1 MDSVFVMPGTV
12 AAPRGGILRD
22 LHNRYEAVRETLS
35 RIDKAA
41 QEMGLP
47 NISTRLVEENE
58 TSDRRGPEVQYLEIF
73 AVSIATHHMLI
84 AEGAKPI
91 AIVGQSIGELWALAA
106 AGHLSVEDAARL
118 AVARSQVLTRQSW
131 GGKML
136 AVGVDGRR
144 AESLAE
150 LINHPHLVLACENAP
165 RQSVISG
172 PEALIEH
179 VERVADA
186 LGWPSLQLD
195 VPHPTH
201 TPAMAQ
207 AARDLR
213 ESAPRVPYGAGRW
226 RVCSPW
232 LGRDVGDDDPVDLVA
247 GALTSRVRMLHTIRE
262 LHAAGADAFVEC
274 GEWPVVTKFVEASI
288 PGVQCVVPLSESDPV
303 EAVRALV
310 ADSTGGGPFRS
321 RLAAPS
327 SNGHGPVVR
336 VGEPTPAGT
345 VATLPVTDLPPVRA
359 AVSAPPAAPVS
370 YVAPVPS
377 PAPVA
382 PAAPPAPAPAAPAP
396 AAPAPPVA
404 PVTAAPAAV
413 APAVV
418 APAVVAPAA
427 VAPVAVAPVTSP
439 SSAGVDYETVLAEL
453 RTLYGDFLGYPPDLL
468 GEDDGLE
475 SELGVESLKQV
486 ALLGMVSDRY
496 DLPDLRANSSLL
508 TVGTLRRIAEAVVQ
522 ARAGA
527 AGR

>member
-1 MDSVFVMPGTV
+1 MVNSVFVMPGTV

-22 LHNRYEAVRETLS
+22 FHNRYESVRETLS

-41 QEMGLP
+41 REMGLP
-47 NISTRLVEENE
+47 NISARLIEHND

-84 AEGAKPI
+84 AEGARPV

-131 GGKML
+131 DGKMI

-144 AESLAE
+144 AESLAG
-150 LINHPHLVLACENAP
+150 LLNHPHLVLACENAP

-186 LGWPSLQLD
+186 LGWPSLPLD

-213 ESAPRVPYGAGRW
+213 TSAPRVPYGAGRW

-247 GALTSRVRMLHTIRE
+247 GALTARVRMLHTIRE

-303 EAVRALV
+303 EAVRALLDETV
-310 ADSTGGGPFRS
+310 GGPFRPGS
-321 RLAAPS
+321 TVPSGDRRVSAA
-327 SNGHGPVVR
+327 R
-336 VGEPTPAGT
+336 
-345 VATLPVTDLPPVRA
+345 
-359 AVSAPPAAPVS
+359 VSAPTAAGPVAVLPATAPAPPAPLSYTAPVS
-370 YVAPVPS
+370 YS
-377 PAPVA
+377 
-382 PAAPPAPAPAAPAP
+382 PPADLTAPAAPA
-396 AAPAPPVA
+396 AP
-404 PVTAAPAAV
+404 TAQ
-413 APAVV
+413 VV
-418 APAVVAPAA
+418 A
-427 VAPVAVAPVTSP
+427 APVAVAPAASAV
-439 SSAGVDYETVLAEL
+439 SAGLDYETVLAEL
-453 RTLYGDFLGYPPDLL
+453 RTIYGDFLGYPPDLL

-486 ALLGMVSDRY
+486 VLLGRVSDQFG
-496 DLPDLRANSSLL
+496 LPDLRSDSSLL
-508 TVGTLRRIAEAVVQ
+508 TAGTLRRIAESVV
-522 ARAGA
+522 RSRTEA

>member
-1 MDSVFVMPGTV
+1 MPGTV

-22 LHNRYEAVRETLS
+22 FHNRYESVRETLS

-41 QEMGLP
+41 REMGLP
-47 NISTRLVEENE
+47 NISARLIEHND

-84 AEGAKPI
+84 AEGARPV

-131 GGKML
+131 DGKMI

-144 AESLAE
+144 AESLAG
-150 LINHPHLVLACENAP
+150 LLNHPHLVLACENAP

-186 LGWPSLQLD
+186 LGWPSLPLD

-213 ESAPRVPYGAGRW
+213 TSAPRVPYGAGRW

-247 GALTSRVRMLHTIRE
+247 GALTARVRMLHTIRE

-303 EAVRALV
+303 EAVRALLDETV
-310 ADSTGGGPFRS
+310 GGPFRPGS
-321 RLAAPS
+321 TVPSGDRRVSAA
-327 SNGHGPVVR
+327 R
-336 VGEPTPAGT
+336 
-345 VATLPVTDLPPVRA
+345 
-359 AVSAPPAAPVS
+359 VSAPTAAGPVAVLPATAPAPPAPLSYTAPVS
-370 YVAPVPS
+370 YS
-377 PAPVA
+377 
-382 PAAPPAPAPAAPAP
+382 PPADLTAPAAPA
-396 AAPAPPVA
+396 AP
-404 PVTAAPAAV
+404 TAQ
-413 APAVV
+413 VV
-418 APAVVAPAA
+418 A
-427 VAPVAVAPVTSP
+427 APVAVAPAASAV
-439 SSAGVDYETVLAEL
+439 SAGLDYETVLAEL
-453 RTLYGDFLGYPPDLL
+453 RTIYGDFLGYPPDLL

-486 ALLGMVSDRY
+486 VLLGRVSDQFG
-496 DLPDLRANSSLL
+496 LPDLRSDSSLL
-508 TVGTLRRIAEAVVQ
+508 TAGTLRRIAESVV
-522 ARAGA
+522 RSRTEA

>member
-22 LHNRYEAVRETLS
+22 PHNRYETVREALS

-41 QEMGLP
+41 RDMGLP
-47 NISTRLVEENE
+47 NISTRLIEHND

-73 AVSIATHHMLI
+73 AVSIATHHMLV
-84 AEGAKPI
+84 AEGVEPV

-118 AVARSQVLTRQSW
+118 AVARSEVLTRQSW
-131 GGKML
+131 DGKML

-144 AESLAE
+144 AESLAG
-150 LINHPHLVLACENAP
+150 LMDHPNLVLACENAP

-172 PEALIEH
+172 PRQLIEQ
-179 VERVADA
+179 VERVADTF
-186 LGWPSLQLD
+186 GWPSLPLD

-213 ESAPRVPYGAGRW
+213 ATAPRVPYGTGRW

-232 LGRDVGDDDPVDLVA
+232 MGRDVGDDDPVDLVA
-247 GALTSRVRMLHTIRE
+247 GALTARVRMLHTIRE

-274 GEWPVVTKFVEASI
+274 GEWAVVTKFVEASI
-288 PGVQCVVPLSESDPV
+288 PGVRCVVPLSESDPV
-303 EAVRALV
+303 EAVRALAAES
-310 ADSTGGGPFRS
+310 ADAGPLRPY
-321 RLAAPS
+321 A
-327 SNGHGPVVR
+327 VR
-336 VGEPTPAGT
+336 VPVPAGA
-345 VATLPVTDLPPVRA
+345 VATAPV
-359 AVSAPPAAPVS
+359 AVPAPMAPVS
-370 YVAPVPS
+370 YVAPAT

-382 PAAPPAPAPAAPAP
+382 PVVAAPAAPSVSDGLNYA
-396 AAPAPPVA
+396 
-404 PVTAAPAAV
+404 
-413 APAVV
+413 
-418 APAVVAPAA
+418 
-427 VAPVAVAPVTSP
+427 S
-439 SSAGVDYETVLAEL
+439 VLAEL
-453 RTLYGDFLGYPPDLL
+453 QTLYGDFLGYPPDLL

-486 ALLGMVSDRY
+486 VLLGRVSDQF
-496 DLPDLRANSSLL
+496 DLPDLRSNSSLL
-508 TVGTLRRIAEAVVQ
+508 SVGTLRRIAESVV
-522 ARAGA
+522 AGRAEA

>member
-12 AAPRGGILRD
+12 AAPRGGILCD
-22 LHNRYEAVRETLS
+22 LHNRYETVRETLS

-41 QEMGLP
+41 REMGLP
-47 NISTRLVEENE
+47 NISTRLVEQNE

-84 AEGAKPI
+84 AEGVKPV

-118 AVARSQVLTRQSW
+118 AVARSQVLTQQGW

-207 AARDLR
+207 AARALR
-213 ESAPRVPYGAGRW
+213 ETAPRVPYGAGRW
-226 RVCSPW
+226 RVRSPW
-232 LGRDVGDDDPVDLVA
+232 MGRDVGDDDPVDLVA

-303 EAVRALV
+303 DAVRALV
-310 ADSTGGGPFRS
+310 ADSTDVGTFRS

-327 SNGHGPVVR
+327 RNGDGPVVR
-336 VGEPTPAGT
+336 VSEPAPAGA
-345 VATLPVTDLPPVRA
+345 VATLPVADLLTRT
-359 AVSAPPAAPVS
+359 AVPAPAAPVS
-370 YVAPVPS
+370 YVAPVS
-377 PAPVA
+377 
-382 PAAPPAPAPAAPAP
+382 APAP
-396 AAPAPPVA
+396 AAPAPPAAPVTVA
-404 PVTAAPAAV
+404 PVAVAPAPPAVVAAPAAV
-413 APAVV
+413 APAAV
-418 APAVVAPAA
+418 APTVAPAA
-427 VAPVAVAPVTSP
+427 VAPVTSP
-439 SSAGVDYETVLAEL
+439 SPAGLDYDTVLTEL

-475 SELGVESLKQV
+475 ADLGVESLKQV
-486 ALLGMVSDRY
+486 ALLGRVSDRF
-496 DLPDLRANSSLL
+496 DLPDLRSDSSLL
-508 TVGTLRRIAEAVVQ
+508 TAGTLRRIAETVVR
-522 ARAGA
+522 ARAEA

>member
-22 LHNRYEAVRETLS
+22 PHNRYETVREALS

-41 QEMGLP
+41 RDMGLP
-47 NISTRLVEENE
+47 NISTRLIEHND

-73 AVSIATHHMLI
+73 AVSIATHHMLV
-84 AEGAKPI
+84 AEGVEPV

-118 AVARSQVLTRQSW
+118 AVARSEVLTRQSW
-131 GGKML
+131 DGKML

-144 AESLAE
+144 AESLAG
-150 LINHPHLVLACENAP
+150 LMDHPNLVLACENAP

-172 PEALIEH
+172 PRQLIEQ
-179 VERVADA
+179 VERVADTF
-186 LGWPSLQLD
+186 GWPSLPLD

-213 ESAPRVPYGAGRW
+213 ATAPRVPYGTGRW

-232 LGRDVGDDDPVDLVA
+232 MGRDVGDDDPVDLVA
-247 GALTSRVRMLHTIRE
+247 GALTARVRMLHTIRE

-274 GEWPVVTKFVEASI
+274 GEWAVVTKFVEASI
-288 PGVQCVVPLSESDPV
+288 PGVRCVVPLSESDPV
-303 EAVRALV
+303 EAVRALAAES
-310 ADSTGGGPFRS
+310 ADAGPS
-321 RLAAPS
+321 RPYA
-327 SNGHGPVVR
+327 VR
-336 VGEPTPAGT
+336 VPVPAGA
-345 VATLPVTDLPPVRA
+345 VATAPVT
-359 AVSAPPAAPVS
+359 APPTRVTMPAPTAPVS
-370 YVAPVPS
+370 YVAPAT

-382 PAAPPAPAPAAPAP
+382 PVVEAPSGSVTT
-396 AAPAPPVA
+396 PVSDGLNYA
-404 PVTAAPAAV
+404 
-413 APAVV
+413 
-418 APAVVAPAA
+418 
-427 VAPVAVAPVTSP
+427 S
-439 SSAGVDYETVLAEL
+439 VLAEL
-453 RTLYGDFLGYPPDLL
+453 QTLYGDFLGYPPDLL

-486 ALLGMVSDRY
+486 VLLGRVSDQF
-496 DLPDLRANSSLL
+496 DLPDLRSNSSLL
-508 TVGTLRRIAEAVVQ
+508 SVGTLRRIAESVV
-522 ARAGA
+522 AGRAEA

>member
-1 MDSVFVMPGTV
+1 MHVVDSVFVMPGTV
-12 AAPRGGILRD
+12 AAPRGGILCD
-22 LHNRYEAVRETLS
+22 LHNRYESVRETLS

-41 QEMGLP
+41 REMGLP
-47 NISTRLVEENE
+47 NISARLIEQNG

-84 AEGAKPI
+84 AEGLKPV

-144 AESLAE
+144 AESLAG

-213 ESAPRVPYGAGRW
+213 ETAPRVPYGAGRW

-232 LGRDVGDDDPVDLVA
+232 LGRDIGDDDPVDLVA
-247 GALTSRVRMLHTIRE
+247 GALTARVRMLHTMRE

-274 GEWPVVTKFVEASI
+274 GEWPVVTKFIEASI
-288 PGVQCVVPLSESDPV
+288 PGVQCLVPLSESDPV
-303 EAVRALV
+303 EVVRALV
-310 ADSTGGGPFRS
+310 AESVDGGPFRPRS
-321 RLAAPS
+321 VAPP
-327 SNGHGPVVR
+327 SNGRGPVVR
-336 VGEPTPAGT
+336 VSEPAPAGP
-345 VATLPVTDLPPVRA
+345 VATLPVADPLPPA
-359 AVSAPPAAPVS
+359 AVPAPAAPVS
-370 YVAPVPS
+370 YVAPAEIAAPAVPVA
-377 PAPVA
+377 PTTPAAPVA
-382 PAAPPAPAPAAPAP
+382 AS
-396 AAPAPPVA
+396 
-404 PVTAAPAAV
+404 
-413 APAVV
+413 
-418 APAVVAPAA
+418 
-427 VAPVAVAPVTSP
+427 APVAVVPVAVAASAPVAVTPSAP
-439 SSAGVDYETVLAEL
+439 VASSASTGSDYETVLTEL
-453 RTLYGDFLGYPPDLL
+453 QTLYGDFLGYPPDLL

-486 ALLGMVSDRY
+486 VLLGRVSDQY

-508 TVGTLRRIAEAVVQ
+508 TVGTLRRIAETVVQ
-522 ARAGA
+522 ARAEA

>member
-12 AAPRGGILRD
+12 AAPRGGILCD

-47 NISTRLVEENE
+47 NISARLIEENG

-84 AEGAKPI
+84 AEGVKPT

-310 ADSTGGGPFRS
+310 AESTGGGPFRS

-336 VGEPTPAGT
+336 VGEPAPAGA
-345 VATLPVTDLPPVRA
+345 VATLPVTDLPVRA
-359 AVSAPPAAPVS
+359 AVSAQPAAPVS
-370 YVAPVPS
+370 YVAPVSHVAPVSS
-377 PAPVA
+377 PAP
-382 PAAPPAPAPAAPAP
+382 PAP
-396 AAPAPPVA
+396 AAPAPP
-404 PVTAAPAAV
+404 APA
-413 APAVV
+413 P
-418 APAVVAPAA
+418 A
-427 VAPVAVAPVTSP
+427 VAPVAVAPVAVAPVAVAPVAAAPTLVAPVTVVPVAPP
-439 SSAGVDYETVLAEL
+439 SSAGLDYETVLAEL

-475 SELGVESLKQV
+475 AELGVESLKQV

-496 DLPDLRANSSLL
+496 DLPDLRSNSALL

>member
-1 MDSVFVMPGTV
+1 MHVVDSVFVMPGTV
-12 AAPRGGILRD
+12 AAPRGGILCD
-22 LHNRYEAVRETLS
+22 LHNRYEAVREALS

-47 NISTRLVEENE
+47 NISARLVEQNE
-58 TSDRRGPEVQYLEIF
+58 TSDRRGPDVQYLEIF

-118 AVARSQVLTRQSW
+118 AVARSQVLTRRSW

-213 ESAPRVPYGAGRW
+213 ESAPRVPYGAGHW

-288 PGVQCVVPLSESDPV
+288 PGVQCVVPLSERDPV
-303 EAVRALV
+303 GAVRALV
-310 ADSTGGGPFRS
+310 TDSTGGGPFRS
-321 RLAAPS
+321 RSSAPS

-336 VGEPTPAGT
+336 VSEPTPAGP
-345 VATLPVTDLPPVRA
+345 VATLPVTDPPPVRA
-359 AVSAPPAAPVS
+359 AVSAVSASPAAPVS

-377 PAPVA
+377 PAP
-382 PAAPPAPAPAAPAP
+382 AAPAP
-396 AAPAPPVA
+396 APTPATP
-404 PVTAAPAAV
+404 
-413 APAVV
+413 
-418 APAVVAPAA
+418 
-427 VAPVAVAPVTSP
+427 VAPVAVAPVASP
-439 SSAGVDYETVLAEL
+439 SSAGLDYETVLAEL

-475 SELGVESLKQV
+475 AELGVESLKQV

-496 DLPDLRANSSLL
+496 ELPDLRANSSLL

-522 ARAGA
+522 ARSGA

>member
-1 MDSVFVMPGTV
+1 MHVVDSVFVMPGTV

-22 LHNRYEAVRETLS
+22 LHNRYETVREALS

-47 NISTRLVEENE
+47 NISERLIEQNG

-84 AEGAKPI
+84 AEGAKPV

-131 GGKML
+131 DGKML

-144 AESLAE
+144 AESLAG
-150 LINHPHLVLACENAP
+150 LIDHPHLVLACENAP

-172 PEALIEH
+172 PEPLIEH
-179 VERVADA
+179 VERVAEA
-186 LGWPSLQLD
+186 LDWPSLRLD

-213 ESAPRVPYGAGRW
+213 ETAPRVPYGAGRW

-232 LGRDVGDDDPVDLVA
+232 LGRDIGDDDPVDLVA
-247 GALTSRVRMLHTIRE
+247 GALTARVRMLQTIRE
-262 LHAAGADAFVEC
+262 LHAAGADVFVEC
-274 GEWPVVTKFVEASI
+274 GEWPVVTKFVEGSV
-288 PGVQCVVPLSESDPV
+288 PGVRCVVPLSESDPV

-310 ADSTGGGPFRS
+310 AESAEVGPFRS
-321 RLAAPS
+321 RPVAPS
-327 SNGHGPVVR
+327 SNGHGPAVPVR
-336 VGEPTPAGT
+336 EPAPAGA
-345 VATLPVTDLPPVRA
+345 VATLPVADVLIPA
-359 AVSAPPAAPVS
+359 AAPTAPVS
-370 YVAPVPS
+370 YVAPVSDVAAVSLTAPVS
-377 PAPVA
+377 VVAPAAPVAQVVPAAPVA
-382 PAAPPAPAPAAPAP
+382 PAV
-396 AAPAPPVA
+396 PVA
-404 PVTAAPAAV
+404 
-413 APAVV
+413 VV
-418 APAVVAPAA
+418 
-427 VAPVAVAPVTSP
+427 PVAVAPVASP
-439 SSAGVDYETVLAEL
+439 PSAGLDYDTVLTEL

-486 ALLGMVSDRY
+486 ALLGRVSDRF
-496 DLPDLRANSSLL
+496 DLPGLRANSALL
-508 TVGTLRRIAEAVVQ
+508 TMGTLRRIADAVVQ
-522 ARAGA
+522 GRAEAAAR
-527 AGR
+527 

>member
-1 MDSVFVMPGTV
+1 MPGTV
-12 AAPRGGILRD
+12 AAPRGGILCD

-47 NISTRLVEENE
+47 NISARLIEQNE
-58 TSDRRGPEVQYLEIF
+58 TSDRHGPEVQYLEIF

-131 GGKML
+131 DGKML

-310 ADSTGGGPFRS
+310 AESTGIGPFRS

-336 VGEPTPAGT
+336 VDEPAPAGP
-345 VATLPVTDLPPVRA
+345 VATLPVTDPPVRT

-370 YVAPVPS
+370 YVAPVS
-377 PAPVA
+377 APV
-382 PAAPPAPAPAAPAP
+382 PAAPPV
-396 AAPAPPVA
+396 PAPPV
-404 PVTAAPAAV
+404 APAAV

-418 APAVVAPAA
+418 APAAA
-427 VAPVAVAPVTSP
+427 APVASP
-439 SSAGVDYETVLAEL
+439 SSAGSDYETVLAEL

-475 SELGVESLKQV
+475 AELGVESLKQV
-486 ALLGMVSDRY
+486 ALLGMVADRY
-496 DLPDLRANSSLL
+496 DLPDLRTNSSLL

-527 AGR
+527 A

>member
-22 LHNRYEAVRETLS
+22 PHSRYETVREALS

-41 QEMGLP
+41 RDMGLP
-47 NISTRLVEENE
+47 NISTRLIEHND

-73 AVSIATHHMLI
+73 AVSIATHHMLV
-84 AEGAKPI
+84 AEGVEPV

-118 AVARSQVLTRQSW
+118 AVARSEVLTRQSW
-131 GGKML
+131 DGKML

-144 AESLAE
+144 AESLAG
-150 LINHPHLVLACENAP
+150 LMDHPNLVLACENAP

-172 PEALIEH
+172 PRQLIEQ
-179 VERVADA
+179 VERVADTF
-186 LGWPSLQLD
+186 GWPSLPLD

-213 ESAPRVPYGAGRW
+213 ATAPRVPYGTGRW

-232 LGRDVGDDDPVDLVA
+232 MGRDVGDDDPVDLVA
-247 GALTSRVRMLHTIRE
+247 GALTARVRMLHTIRE

-274 GEWPVVTKFVEASI
+274 GEWAVVTKFVEASI
-288 PGVQCVVPLSESDPV
+288 PGVRCVVPLSESDPV
-303 EAVRALV
+303 EAVRALAAES
-310 ADSTGGGPFRS
+310 ADAGPS
-321 RLAAPS
+321 RPYA
-327 SNGHGPVVR
+327 VR
-336 VGEPTPAGT
+336 VPVQAGA
-345 VATLPVTDLPPVRA
+345 VATVPVT
-359 AVSAPPAAPVS
+359 APPTRVTVPAPTAPAPAPAPVS
-370 YVAPVPS
+370 YVAPAT

-382 PAAPPAPAPAAPAP
+382 PVVEAP
-396 AAPAPPVA
+396 
-404 PVTAAPAAV
+404 T
-413 APAVV
+413 
-418 APAVVAPAA
+418 
-427 VAPVAVAPVTSP
+427 TP
-439 SSAGVDYETVLAEL
+439 SVSDGLNYASVLAEL
-453 RTLYGDFLGYPPDLL
+453 QTLYGDFLGYPPDLL

-486 ALLGMVSDRY
+486 VLLGRVSDQF
-496 DLPDLRANSSLL
+496 DLPDLRSNSSLL
-508 TVGTLRRIAEAVVQ
+508 SVGTLRRIAESVV
-522 ARAGA
+522 AGRAEA

>member
-22 LHNRYEAVRETLS
+22 PHSRYETVREALS

-41 QEMGLP
+41 RDMGLP
-47 NISTRLVEENE
+47 NISTRLIEHND

-73 AVSIATHHMLI
+73 AVSIATHHMLV
-84 AEGAKPI
+84 AEGVEPV

-118 AVARSQVLTRQSW
+118 AVARSEVLTRQSW
-131 GGKML
+131 DGKML

-144 AESLAE
+144 AESLAG
-150 LINHPHLVLACENAP
+150 LMDHPNLVLACENAP

-172 PEALIEH
+172 PRQLIEQ
-179 VERVADA
+179 VERVADTF
-186 LGWPSLQLD
+186 GWPSLPLD

-213 ESAPRVPYGAGRW
+213 ATAPRVPYGTGRW

-232 LGRDVGDDDPVDLVA
+232 MGRDVGDDDPVDLVA
-247 GALTSRVRMLHTIRE
+247 GALTARVRMLHTIRE

-274 GEWPVVTKFVEASI
+274 GEWAVVTKFVEASI
-288 PGVQCVVPLSESDPV
+288 PGVRCVVPLSESDPV
-303 EAVRALV
+303 EAVRALAAES
-310 ADSTGGGPFRS
+310 ADAGPS
-321 RLAAPS
+321 RPYA
-327 SNGHGPVVR
+327 VR
-336 VGEPTPAGT
+336 VPVQAGA
-345 VATLPVTDLPPVRA
+345 VATVPVTAPPTRVTVPA
-359 AVSAPPAAPVS
+359 PTAPVSAPAPAPVS
-370 YVAPVPS
+370 YVAPAT

-382 PAAPPAPAPAAPAP
+382 PVVEAP
-396 AAPAPPVA
+396 
-404 PVTAAPAAV
+404 T
-413 APAVV
+413 
-418 APAVVAPAA
+418 
-427 VAPVAVAPVTSP
+427 TP
-439 SSAGVDYETVLAEL
+439 SVSDGLNYASVLAEL
-453 RTLYGDFLGYPPDLL
+453 QTLYGDFLGYPPDLL

-486 ALLGMVSDRY
+486 VLLGRVSDQF
-496 DLPDLRANSSLL
+496 DLPDLRSNSSLL
-508 TVGTLRRIAEAVVQ
+508 SVGTLRRIAESVV
-522 ARAGA
+522 AGRAEA

>member
-22 LHNRYEAVRETLS
+22 PHNRYETVREALS

-41 QEMGLP
+41 RDMGLP
-47 NISTRLVEENE
+47 NISTRLIEHND

-73 AVSIATHHMLI
+73 AVSIATHHMLV
-84 AEGAKPI
+84 AEGVEPV

-118 AVARSQVLTRQSW
+118 AVARSEVLTRQSW
-131 GGKML
+131 DGKML

-144 AESLAE
+144 AASLAG
-150 LINHPHLVLACENAP
+150 LMDHPNLVLACENAP

-172 PEALIEH
+172 PRQLIEQ
-179 VERVADA
+179 VERVADTF
-186 LGWPSLQLD
+186 GWPSLPLD

-213 ESAPRVPYGAGRW
+213 ATAPRVPYGTGRW

-247 GALTSRVRMLHTIRE
+247 GALTARVRMLHTIRE

-274 GEWPVVTKFVEASI
+274 GEWAVVTKFVEASI
-288 PGVQCVVPLSESDPV
+288 PGVRCVVPLSESDPV
-303 EAVRALV
+303 EAVRALAAES
-310 ADSTGGGPFRS
+310 ADAGPS
-321 RLAAPS
+321 RPYA
-327 SNGHGPVVR
+327 VR
-336 VGEPTPAGT
+336 VPVQAGA
-345 VATLPVTDLPPVRA
+345 VATAPVAVPAPRA
-359 AVSAPPAAPVS
+359 PAQAPAPVS
-370 YVAPVPS
+370 YVAPAT

-382 PAAPPAPAPAAPAP
+382 PVVE
-396 AAPAPPVA
+396 APAPP
-404 PVTAAPAAV
+404 AV
-413 APAVV
+413 SDGLNYA
-418 APAVVAPAA
+418 
-427 VAPVAVAPVTSP
+427 S
-439 SSAGVDYETVLAEL
+439 VLAEL
-453 RTLYGDFLGYPPDLL
+453 QTLYGDFLGYPPDLL

-486 ALLGMVSDRY
+486 VLLGRVSDQF
-496 DLPDLRANSSLL
+496 DLPDLRSNSSLL
-508 TVGTLRRIAEAVVQ
+508 SVGTLRRIAESVV
-522 ARAGA
+522 AGRAEA

>member
-22 LHNRYEAVRETLS
+22 PHNRYETVREALS

-41 QEMGLP
+41 RDMGLP
-47 NISTRLVEENE
+47 NISTRLIEHND

-84 AEGAKPI
+84 AEGVEPV

-118 AVARSQVLTRQSW
+118 AVARSEVLTRQSW
-131 GGKML
+131 DGKML

-144 AESLAE
+144 AESLAG
-150 LINHPHLVLACENAP
+150 LMDHPNLVLACENAP

-172 PEALIEH
+172 PRQLIEQ
-179 VERVADA
+179 VERVADTF
-186 LGWPSLQLD
+186 GWPSLPLD

-213 ESAPRVPYGAGRW
+213 ATAPRVPYGTGRW

-232 LGRDVGDDDPVDLVA
+232 MGRDVGDDDPVDLVA
-247 GALTSRVRMLHTIRE
+247 GALTARVRMLHTIRE

-274 GEWPVVTKFVEASI
+274 GEWAVVTKFVEASI
-288 PGVQCVVPLSESDPV
+288 PGVRCVVPLSESDPV
-303 EAVRALV
+303 EAVRALAAES
-310 ADSTGGGPFRS
+310 ADAGPS
-321 RLAAPS
+321 RPYA
-327 SNGHGPVVR
+327 VR
-336 VGEPTPAGT
+336 VPVQAGA
-345 VATLPVTDLPPVRA
+345 VATVPVT
-359 AVSAPPAAPVS
+359 APPTRVTVPAPTAPALVS
-370 YVAPVPS
+370 YVAPAT

-382 PAAPPAPAPAAPAP
+382 PVVEAP
-396 AAPAPPVA
+396 
-404 PVTAAPAAV
+404 T
-413 APAVV
+413 
-418 APAVVAPAA
+418 
-427 VAPVAVAPVTSP
+427 TP
-439 SSAGVDYETVLAEL
+439 SVSDGLNYASVLAEL
-453 RTLYGDFLGYPPDLL
+453 QTLYGDFLGYPPDLL

-486 ALLGMVSDRY
+486 VLLGRVSDQF
-496 DLPDLRANSSLL
+496 DLPDLRSNSSLL
-508 TVGTLRRIAEAVVQ
+508 SVGTLRRIAESVV
-522 ARAGA
+522 AGRAEA